1 MTYEEAVKTL
11 VDAWLL
17 DKTDASAAAK
27 TIASPSVEFSY
38 PARTEALV
46 KAGLMGEANVE
57 AATAALENEG
67 DKEAEDYP
75 AGFDDALENA
85 GHFLALRA

>member
-1 MTYEEAVKTL
+1 MQTTIQK
-11 VDAWLL
+11 
-17 DKTDASAAAK
+17 AK
-27 TIASPSVEFSY
+27 QPMNRIAP
-38 PARTEALV
+38 PRAEALV
-46 KAGLMGEANVE
+46 KDGLMDEANVE

-85 GHFLALRA
+85 GHFLDLRA

>member
-27 TIASPSVEFSY
+27 ALASPSVEFSY

-46 KAGLMGEANVE
+46 KDGLMDEANVE
-57 AATAALENEG
+57 AATATLENEG
-67 DKEAEDYP
+67 DKEAEDDP

-85 GHFLALRA
+85 GLFLALKA